1 MKKILSSL
9 AMVAAVFAANAAKVD
24 TVLVNTTNLET
35 PMKVVVVTPEGYA
48 EGEKFPT
55 AYVLHGYS
63 GDYTDWQKHQ
73 PRINDMADRYGMIIV
88 HPDGRD
94 SWYIDS
100 PVNPKVKMESFFV
113 EDLVPFIDK
122 NYPTKACACQR
133 AITGLSMGGHGA
145 MFLAM
150 RHPDIWKNVG
160 SMSGGVDVRPFPNGW
175 NIPDV
180 LGRVEEH
187 PENWENYAA
196 INQISRIK
204 PGDLNIN
211 FDCGIDDFFAE
222 VNENLHKALV
232 EAKIPHD
239 YTSRPG
245 AHTWE
250 YWNNSILHHLLY
262 FSEAFREAGAAEK

>member
-1 MKKILSSL
+1 MKKILSSIAMAL
-9 AMVAAVFAANAAKVD
+9 AVLSVNAAKVD

-48 EGEKFPT
+48 DGQKFPT
-55 AYVLHGYS
+55 AYVLHGYT
-63 GDYTDWQKHQ
+63 GDYTDWQRHQ
-73 PRINDMADRYGMIIV
+73 PRINDMADRYGMIVV

-94 SWYIDS
+94 SWYVDS
-100 PVNPKVKMESFFV
+100 PVNPKVKMETFFV

-122 NYPTKACACQR
+122 NYPTKADAAHR

-145 MFLAM
+145 IFLGF
-150 RHPDIWKNVG
+150 RHPDIWGNVG
-160 SMSGGVDVRPFPNGW
+160 SMSGGVDITPFPNGW
-175 NIPDV
+175 NLPTIF
-180 LGRVEEH
+180 GTVEEH
-187 PENWENYAA
+187 PENWENFTA
-196 INQISRIK
+196 INQIKNIK
-204 PGDLNIN
+204 PGQVNIN
-211 FDCGIDDFFAE
+211 FDCGVDDFFAG
-222 VNENLHKALV
+222 VNESLHKALL

-262 FSEAFREAGAAEK
+262 FSEAFRAADQAEK